1 MPVLRGAVTF
11 ARFRAGRGGPPRADS
26 RRWLVQGLRKKAFAP
41 LDLQRA
47 EEDRSTGFVELE
59 QTDST
64 AFGPDLLQGE
74 YALFAYRIDAVRVP
88 AAAVRQELDRWAAAF
103 EAEQG
108 RPPAKRERAAR
119 REAVR
124 QALRQRTPPISR
136 VHDVSW
142 NLKRGEVAIWAAS
155 RKAVDEVAAA
165 LEEALGVE
173 LHPLSPSAIA
183 KLGGVPDDALA
194 PTPALI
200 GPGIGARE
208 VDHGEA

>member
-11 ARFRAGRGGPPRADS
+11 ARFRTGRAGPPRADA

-41 LDLQRA
+41 LDLQLA
-47 EEDRSTGFVELE
+47 EEDRTAGFVELE
-59 QTDST
+59 RTDAT
-64 AFGPDLLQGE
+64 EFGPDLFQGE

-88 AAAVRQELDRWAAAF
+88 AAAVRRELDPWAAAF
-103 EAEQG
+103 QSEKR
-108 RPPAKRERAAR
+108 RPPTRRERAER

-124 QALRQRTPPISR
+124 QALRQRVAPTTR

-142 NLKRGEVAIWAAS
+142 RLKAGEVSVWAAS

-173 LHPLSPSAIA
+173 LHPVAPGAVA
-183 KLGGVPDDALA
+183 KLGGVADDALS
-194 PTPALI
+194 PTPALV
-200 GPGIGARE
+200 GVGARE
-208 VDHGEA
+208 VAREQA